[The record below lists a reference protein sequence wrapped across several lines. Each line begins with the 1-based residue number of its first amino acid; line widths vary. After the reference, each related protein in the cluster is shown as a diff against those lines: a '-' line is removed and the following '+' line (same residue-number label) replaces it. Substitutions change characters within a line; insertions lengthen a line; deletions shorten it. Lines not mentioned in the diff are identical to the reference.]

1 LPRHTDVP
9 YHHSSADTG
18 RQHNQT
24 HQYPVNS
31 TQQPVLLL
39 KQPVHNI
46 TRHGIQHYDSPAVE
60 KMQIYMNKQPPYAGV
75 PETDKSKCD
84 MIYNINSTEG
94 KNMRRGYSRQRK
106 FPSQRC
112 VEAGG
117 HRSETGTDILESYY
131 RKYPSQRTINETMGN
146 STLTCGDILASNN
159 EDVWHVYT
167 EETSKY
173 NSKERR
179 PNYLPRKDLQR
190 TQIEDLSQN
199 QSFFRDQPKYKK
211 EKKKTDIRIGT
222 FNVQSIKGNMT
233 YAQKK
238 LTSSVYRNT
247 GYLIQNN
254 TC

>member
-1 LPRHTDVP
+1 MTFLCKIVRSSVILLLPLFSREQPVLGRHQQVQSLPRHTDVP

-46 TRHGIQHYDSPAVE
+46 PRHGIQHYDSPAIG
-60 KMQIYMNKQPPYAGV
+60 KMQIYMNKQPPNAGV

-146 STLTCGDILASNN
+146 STLTCGDIVASNN

-167 EETSKY
+167 EENLGQETSKY

-179 PNYLPRKDLQR
+179 PNYLPREDLQKP
-190 TQIEDLSQN
+190 I
-199 QSFFRDQPKYKK
+199 
-211 EKKKTDIRIGT
+211 
-222 FNVQSIKGNMT
+222 
-233 YAQKK
+233 
-238 LTSSVYRNT
+238 
-247 GYLIQNN
+247 
-254 TC
+254 

>member
-1 LPRHTDVP
+1 MRK
-9 YHHSSADTG
+9 G
-18 RQHNQT
+18 
-24 HQYPVNS
+24 
-31 TQQPVLLL
+31 
-39 KQPVHNI
+39 
-46 TRHGIQHYDSPAVE
+46 
-60 KMQIYMNKQPPYAGV
+60 
-75 PETDKSKCD
+75 
-84 MIYNINSTEG
+84 YNH
-94 KNMRRGYSRQRK
+94 QRK
-106 FPSQRC
+106 FPSQRG

-117 HRSETGTDILESYY
+117 HRRETGTDILESYY

-167 EETSKY
+167 EENLGQETSKN

-179 PNYLPRKDLQR
+179 PNYLPRKDLQK

-199 QSFFRDQPKYKK
+199 QSFFRYQPKYKK
-211 EKKKTDIRIGT
+211 EGKKTDIRIGT
-222 FNVQSIKGNMT
+222 FNVQRIKGNMT